1 MCCHLRYDAAG
12 NVIETHEHAG
22 EFERAVGFLTSERV
36 GFLSSRR
43 FTFCMPVASRIA
55 TIRCMHRLCILLLL
69 FSPSVSVVAQTPA
82 NASPSP
88 APATLRSLLL
98 SELHST
104 HDKAEWFT
112 PMNTAV
118 AGLTA
123 EQAKWVPKNAQGKLD
138 PNANHSVGMLAHHLV
153 FWNENTLARL
163 HGEKPANPSNN
174 DETFNAFDAAQWN
187 DIVQRLDR
195 VMKDLEAE
203 VEKMP
208 EEKLPKV
215 ASTISHI
222 STHNAYHTG
231 QILYVRKLQGSWN
244 PANGVK

>member
-1 MCCHLRYDAAG
+1 MDRSC
-12 NVIETHEHAG
+12 T
-22 EFERAVGFLTSERV
+22 
-36 GFLSSRR
+36 LS
-43 FTFCMPVASRIA
+43 
-55 TIRCMHRLCILLLL
+55 ILLLV
-69 FSPSVSVVAQTPA
+69 SASVTSFGQMTTTP
-82 NASPSP
+82 SPSP
-88 APATLRSLLL
+88 APVTLRSVLL

-123 EQAKWVPKNAQGKLD
+123 EQAKWVPQNAQGKRD
-138 PNANHSVGMLAHHLV
+138 PEANHSVGMLAYHLV
-153 FWNENTLARL
+153 FWNENALARL
-163 HGEKPANPSNN
+163 RGEKPANPSSN
-174 DETFNAFDAAQWN
+174 DETFNDFEAAHWE

-195 VMKDLEAE
+195 VMKNLEAE
-203 VEKMP
+203 VERMP
-208 EEKLPKV
+208 EEKLAKAAP
-215 ASTISHI
+215 TISHI